1 MVCCPLLFLATTL
14 TLQETTDHGQNERLR
29 MSETRKIIALT
40 APSGAGKTTIAR
52 RMLAVFPEMT
62 FSVSATTRERREH
75 EKHGVHYYFVSE
87 DEFRELIAAGEL
99 IEQEEVYPGRFYG
112 TLRSEVEQKAETAP
126 LLLDIDVEGTL
137 NVKRLYSDDVLAIF
151 IEPPSLEVLAERLRR
166 RNTETET
173 SLRHRLERAR
183 HELTYAD
190 RFDAVVVNDDLTQAV
205 DETIRLV
212 RQFLQPQMNV
222 DRTGK

>member
-1 MVCCPLLFLATTL
+1 
-14 TLQETTDHGQNERLR
+14 
-29 MSETRKIIALT
+29 MSEMRKIIALT
-40 APSGAGKTTIAR
+40 APSGSGKTTIAR
-52 RMLAVFPEMT
+52 RVLAVLPEMA
-62 FSVSATTRERREH
+62 FSVSATTRERRPH

-87 DEFRELIAAGEL
+87 DEFRELIATGEL
-99 IEQEEVYPGRFYG
+99 IEHEEVYPGRFYG
-112 TLRSEVEQKAETAP
+112 TLRSEVEQKAETTP

-137 NVKRLYSDDVLAIF
+137 NVKRLYGDDALTIF

-173 SLRHRLERAR
+173 SLRHRLDRAR
-183 HELTYAD
+183 RELTYAD

-212 RQFLQPQMNV
+212 RQFLQRQMNV
-222 DRTGK
+222 DS

>member
-1 MVCCPLLFLATTL
+1 MA
-14 TLQETTDHGQNERLR
+14 EAK
-29 MSETRKIIALT
+29 KIIALT
-40 APSGAGKTTIAR
+40 APSGSGKTTIAR
-52 RMLAVFPEMT
+52 RVLAALPEMV
-62 FSVSATTRERREH
+62 FSVSATTRERRPH

-99 IEQEEVYPGRFYG
+99 IEHEEVYPGRFYG
-112 TLRSEVEQKAETAP
+112 TLRSEVEQKAETTP

-137 NVKRLYSDDVLAIF
+137 NVKQLYGDDALTIF

-173 SLRHRLERAR
+173 SLRHRLDRAR
-183 HELTYAD
+183 RELTYAD

-212 RQFLQPQMNV
+212 RQFLQPQMNA
-222 DRTGK
+222 DSLDERG

>member
-1 MVCCPLLFLATTL
+1 MA
-14 TLQETTDHGQNERLR
+14 EAK
-29 MSETRKIIALT
+29 KIIALT
-40 APSGAGKTTIAR
+40 APSGSGKTTIAR
-52 RMLAVFPEMT
+52 RVLAALPEMV
-62 FSVSATTRERREH
+62 FSVSATTRERRPH

-99 IEQEEVYPGRFYG
+99 IEHEEVYPGRFYG

-173 SLRHRLERAR
+173 SLRHRLDRAR
-183 HELTYAD
+183 RELTYAD

-212 RQFLQPQMNV
+212 RQFLQPQMNA
-222 DRTGK
+222 DSLDERG

>member
-1 MVCCPLLFLATTL
+1 
-14 TLQETTDHGQNERLR
+14 
-29 MSETRKIIALT
+29 MSEMRKIIALT
-40 APSGAGKTTIAR
+40 APSGSGKTTIAR
-52 RMLAVFPEMT
+52 RVLAVLPEMA
-62 FSVSATTRERREH
+62 FSVSATTRERRPH

-99 IEQEEVYPGRFYG
+99 IEHEEVYPGRFYG
-112 TLRSEVEQKAETAP
+112 TLRSEVEQKAETTP

-137 NVKRLYSDDVLAIF
+137 NVKRLYGDDALTIF

-173 SLRHRLERAR
+173 SLRHRLDRAR
-183 HELTYAD
+183 RELTYAD

-212 RQFLQPQMNV
+212 RQFL
-222 DRTGK
+222 GE